1 MADEK
6 IESMDD
12 YKDLLEAS
20 FKRFRPGDIVKGT
33 VISVDETGALLDFN
47 YYAPGRIAAD
57 EFSDNPDFQIMEEV
71 SVGDEITAA
80 VVRTDDGAGNLVLSK
95 RQANHETAWE
105 KFRQWKNEKAP
116 VSIKITEAVKGGVT
130 GYLEGIRAF
139 IPASKV
145 SLSYVEELSGFVGQT
160 LQAIIITAEEEDAK
174 LVLSCRE
181 LLQEQAQKQK
191 SEQAKRLQI
200 GAIVTGKV
208 ETLKDYGAFVD
219 IGEGMSGLLHI
230 SQIPYPKKLPHPKY
244 VLKEGQE
251 IKVKITKVE
260 NGKVSLSM
268 KELEDPM
275 DREVDAA
282 PVEYHDE
289 AAVGTG
295 MADLLKK
302 LGLS

>member
-6 IESMDD
+6 IETMDD

-47 YYAPGRIAAD
+47 YYAPGKIAAD
-57 EFSDNPDFQIMEEV
+57 EFSDNPDFQILEEIF
-71 SVGDEITAA
+71 VGDEITAA

-95 RQANHETAWE
+95 KQANHETAWE
-105 KFRQWKNEKAP
+105 KFRQWKNEKTP
-116 VSIKITEAVKGGVT
+116 VSMKITEAVKGGVT
-130 GYLEGIRAF
+130 GYVEGIRAF

-145 SLSYVEELSGFVGQT
+145 SLSYAEDLTGFVGQT
-160 LQAIIITAEEEDAK
+160 VQAIIITAEEEDTK

-181 LLQEQAQKQK
+181 LLQEQAQNQR

-219 IGEGMSGLLHI
+219 IGGGMSGLLHI

-251 IKVKITKVE
+251 IRVKITKVE

-268 KELEDPM
+268 KDLEDPM
-275 DREVDAA
+275 DKEVDEE
-282 PVEYHDE
+282 PVEYHDT
-289 AAVGTG
+289 AAAGTS
-295 MADLLKK
+295 MADLLRKM
-302 LGLS
+302 GL

>member
-33 VISVDETGALLDFN
+33 VIAVDETGALLDFN

-57 EFSDNPDFQIMEEV
+57 EFSDNPDFQIMGEV
-71 SVGDEITAA
+71 FAGDEITAV

-95 RQANHETAWE
+95 KQANHETAWE
-105 KFRQWKNEKAP
+105 KFRQWKNEKTP
-116 VSIKITEAVKGGVT
+116 VSMKITEAVKGGVT

-145 SLSYVEELSGFVGQT
+145 SLSYVEDLSGFVGQT
-160 LQAIIITAEEEDAK
+160 VQAIIITAEEEDAK

-181 LLQEQAQKQK
+181 LLQEQAQNQK

-208 ETLKDYGAFVD
+208 ETLKDYGAFID

-230 SQIPYPKKLPHPKY
+230 SQIPYPKKLPHPRY
-244 VLKEGQE
+244 ALKEGQE
-251 IKVKITKVE
+251 VRVKITKVE

-268 KELEDPM
+268 KDLEDPM
-275 DREVDAA
+275 DKAVDEEPA
-282 PVEYHDE
+282 EYHDDTS
-289 AAVGTG
+289 AGTS
-295 MADLLKK
+295 MADLFKK
-302 LGLS
+302 MGL

>member
-6 IESMDD
+6 MESMED
-12 YKDLLEAS
+12 YKEMLEAS
-20 FKRFRPGDIVKGT
+20 FKRFRQGDLVKGT

-47 YYAPGRIAAD
+47 YYAQGKIAAD
-57 EFSDNPDFQIMEEV
+57 EFSDNPDFQIMNEV
-71 SVGDEITAA
+71 SVGDEITA
-80 VVRTDDGAGNLVLSK
+80 VVVQTDDGAGNLVLSK
-95 RQANHETAWE
+95 KQANHDTAWG
-105 KFRQWKNEKAP
+105 KFAQWKEEKTP
-116 VSIKITEAVKGGVT
+116 VSIRITEAVKGGVT

-139 IPASKV
+139 IPASKL
-145 SLSYVEELSGFVGQT
+145 SLSYVEDLSGFVGQT
-160 LQAIIITAEEEDAK
+160 VQAIIITAEEEGKK

-181 LLQEQAQKQK
+181 LLREQAQNQRN
-191 SEQAKRLQI
+191 EQISRIQV

-219 IGEGMSGLLHI
+219 IGDGVSGLLHV

-268 KELEDPM
+268 KDLKDPM
-275 DREVDAA
+275 DKEVDEE
-282 PVEYHDE
+282 PVEYHDHS
-289 AAVGTG
+289 AAGTS
-295 MADLLKK
+295 MADLFKK
-302 LGLS
+302 LGL